1 MSEQNNNIVAEKLR
15 IAMVKNDDM
24 KLSELARLTGMSA
37 SNASNKFK
45 RNNFSEADMRKFA
58 EALGYDLEITLISKR
73 TGETI

>member
-1 MSEQNNNIVAEKLR
+1 
-15 IAMVKNDDM
+15 MVKNDDM

-45 RNNFSEADMRKFA
+45 RNNFSEAEMRKFA

>member
-45 RNNFSEADMRKFA
+45 RNNFSEAEMRKFA

>member
-1 MSEQNNNIVAEKLR
+1 MYEQNNNIVAEKLR

-45 RNNFSEADMRKFA
+45 RNNFSEAEMRKFA

>member
-45 RNNFSEADMRKFA
+45 RNNFSEAEMRKFA

-73 TGETI
+73 TAETI